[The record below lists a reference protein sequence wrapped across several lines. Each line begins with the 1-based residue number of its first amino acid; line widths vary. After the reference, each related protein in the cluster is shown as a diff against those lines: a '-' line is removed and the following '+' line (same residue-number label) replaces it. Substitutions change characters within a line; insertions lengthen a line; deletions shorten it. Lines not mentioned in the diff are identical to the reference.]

1 MFPYQRSY
9 FISTLTEKLKHW
21 YSPAAKQEFY
31 PNINIKPPF
40 GIQLIENGYYYL
52 SDRYV
57 SYNDLT
63 NGLIVRLNKYSD
75 NSLNWECLTEL
86 SKAENFKTDIPVYR
100 DFVSTADFGIY
111 EYAEI
116 KSPHSQ
122 YGANLYDTIFNDTIG
137 TFEIHDPDIY
147 LDKEWCLPL
156 QSSEILES
164 TKTILESYITP
175 FQQLVLAIAEVDS
188 KYQSGYPEFE
198 LSIVKSLYKDTVGFF
213 WSDIDQLSWNNWI
226 TKTIFV
232 DQALTDLRITGTF
245 VRDCGL
251 LTDDMLSEIYKKART
266 TWLMI

>member
-31 PNINIKPPF
+31 PNIDIKPAF
-40 GIQLIENGYYYL
+40 GIQLLENGYYYL
-52 SDRYV
+52 SDTYV

-63 NGLIVRLNKYSD
+63 NGLIVRLNKHSAE
-75 NSLNWECLTEL
+75 SWNWECFTEL
-86 SKAENFKTDIPVYR
+86 SKAENFKTDLPVYR

-122 YGANLYDTIFNDTIG
+122 YGENLYDTIFNNTIE
-137 TFEIHDPDIY
+137 TFETNPDVY
-147 LDKEWCLPL
+147 LDKDWNPPL
-156 QSSEILES
+156 QSSEILEN
-164 TKTILESYITP
+164 TKAILESYIEP
-175 FQQLVLAIAEVDS
+175 FRQLVVAIDEIDD

-198 LSIVKSLYKDTVGFF
+198 LSIVKSIYKDNVGFF
-213 WSDIDQLSWNNWI
+213 WSDIDQLSWNDKI
-226 TKTIFV
+226 TQTVFV
-232 DQALTDLRITGTF
+232 DQALRDLWITGAF

-251 LTDDMLSEIYKKART
+251 LTDDMLNEIHEKART
-266 TWLMI
+266 AWLMI

>member
-31 PNINIKPPF
+31 PNIDIKPAF
-40 GIQLIENGYYYL
+40 GIQLLENGYYYL
-52 SDRYV
+52 SDTYV

-63 NGLIVRLNKYSD
+63 NGLIVRLNKHSD
-75 NSLNWECLTEL
+75 NSKNWECFTEL
-86 SKAENFKTDIPVYR
+86 SKAENFKTDLPVYR

-122 YGANLYDTIFNDTIG
+122 YGENLYDTIFNNTIE
-137 TFEIHDPDIY
+137 TFETNPDVY
-147 LDKEWCLPL
+147 LDKDWNPPL
-156 QSSEILES
+156 QSSEILEN
-164 TKTILESYITP
+164 TKAILESYIEP
-175 FQQLVLAIAEVDS
+175 FQQLVVAIAEIDN
-188 KYQSGYPEFE
+188 KYQSGFPEFE
-198 LSIVKSLYKDTVGFF
+198 LSIVKSLYKDSVGFF
-213 WSDIDQLSWNNWI
+213 WSDIDQLSWNDRMTQTVFI
-226 TKTIFV
+226 
-232 DQALTDLRITGTF
+232 DQALKDLWIISAF

-251 LTDDMLSEIYKKART
+251 LTDDMLAEIHEKART

>member
-31 PNINIKPPF
+31 PNIDIKPAF
-40 GIQLIENGYYYL
+40 GIQLLENGYYYL
-52 SDRYV
+52 SDTYV

-63 NGLIVRLNKYSD
+63 NGLIVRLNKHSD
-75 NSLNWECLTEL
+75 DSKNWECFTEL
-86 SKAENFKTDIPVYR
+86 SKAENFKTDLPVYR

-122 YGANLYDTIFNDTIG
+122 YGENLYDTIFNNTIE
-137 TFEIHDPDIY
+137 TFETNPDVY
-147 LDKEWCLPL
+147 LDKDWNPPL
-156 QSSEILES
+156 QSSEILEN
-164 TKTILESYITP
+164 TKAILESYIEP
-175 FQQLVLAIAEVDS
+175 FRHLVVAIDEIDD

-198 LSIVKSLYKDTVGFF
+198 SSIIKSLYKDDVGFF
-213 WSDIDQLSWNNWI
+213 WSDIDQLSWNNKI
-226 TKTIFV
+226 THVIFV
-232 DQALTDLRITGTF
+232 NQALTDLWIVGAF

-251 LTDDMLSEIYKKART
+251 LTDDMLNEIHEKART
-266 TWLMI
+266 AWLMI

>member
-9 FISTLTEKLKHW
+9 FISTLTDKLTHW
-21 YSPAAKQEFY
+21 YSPAAKTEFY
-31 PNINIKPPF
+31 PNTDIKPAF

-52 SDRYV
+52 SDTYV

-63 NGLIVRLNKYSD
+63 NGLIVRLNKHS
-75 NSLNWECLTEL
+75 NESKNWECFIEL
-86 SKAENFKTDIPVYR
+86 SKSENFKTDIPVYR
-100 DFVSTADFGIY
+100 DIVSTADFGMY

-122 YGANLYDTIFNDTIG
+122 YGENLYDTIFNNTIE
-137 TFEIHDPDIY
+137 TFEVVTDKY
-147 LDKEWCLPL
+147 LDKEWNPPL

-164 TKTILESYITP
+164 TKAILESYIEP
-175 FQQLVLAIAEVDS
+175 FQQLVVAIAEIDS

-198 LSIVKSLYKDTVGFF
+198 LSIIKSLYKDTVGFF
-213 WSDIDQLSWNNWI
+213 WSDIDQLSWNNKI
-226 TKTIFV
+226 TQTMFV
-232 DQALTDLRITGTF
+232 NQALTDLWITGAF

-251 LTDDMLSEIYKKART
+251 LTDDMLAEIHEKART

>member
-31 PNINIKPPF
+31 PNIDIKPPF

-63 NGLIVRLNKYSD
+63 NGLIVRLNKHSD
-75 NSLNWECLTEL
+75 NSKNWECFTEL

-122 YGANLYDTIFNDTIG
+122 YGANLYDTIFNNTID
-137 TFEIHDPDIY
+137 TFEVAIDKY
-147 LDKEWCLPL
+147 LNKGWNPPL
-156 QSSEILES
+156 QSPEILEN
-164 TKTILESYITP
+164 TKAILESYIDP
-175 FQQLVLAIAEVDS
+175 FYQLVLAINKIDN
-188 KYQSGYPEFE
+188 KHQSGYPEFE

-213 WSDIDQLSWNNWI
+213 WSDIDQLSWNNKI

-232 DQALTDLRITGTF
+232 DQALTDLRITGVF
-245 VRDCGL
+245 IRDCGL

-266 TWLMI
+266 TWLTI

>member
-31 PNINIKPPF
+31 PNIDIKPAF
-40 GIQLIENGYYYL
+40 GIQLLENGYYYL
-52 SDRYV
+52 SDTYV

-63 NGLIVRLNKYSD
+63 NGLIVRLNKHSD
-75 NSLNWECLTEL
+75 DGKNWECFTEL
-86 SKAENFKTDIPVYR
+86 SKAENFKTDLPVYR

-122 YGANLYDTIFNDTIG
+122 YGENLYDTIFNNTIE
-137 TFEIHDPDIY
+137 TFETNPDVY
-147 LDKEWCLPL
+147 LDKDWNPPL
-156 QSSEILES
+156 QSSEILEN
-164 TKTILESYITP
+164 TKAILESYIEP
-175 FQQLVLAIAEVDS
+175 FQQLVVAIAEIDN
-188 KYQSGYPEFE
+188 KYQSGFPEFE
-198 LSIVKSLYKDTVGFF
+198 LSIVKSLYKDSVGFF
-213 WSDIDQLSWNNWI
+213 WSDIDQLSWNDRMTQTVFI
-226 TKTIFV
+226 
-232 DQALTDLRITGTF
+232 DQALKDLWIISAF

-251 LTDDMLSEIYKKART
+251 LTDDMLAEIHEKART